1 MDNNYNVARKSSDDF
16 ITIPDLWHLCVSRW
30 NWFLL
35 SFIVCVAFA
44 SLYLMKA
51 TKMYSR
57 EMSVLVKQETQ
68 GKSATQTV
76 TDNSFNDIGLVAQNV
91 NVQNVQRQFTSLAIL
106 SEVARRVMHT
116 HNDRETLRKAENIKS
131 RLKAEIESDKS
142 TIITMKYSDS
152 DMRHAERVLME
163 IVNVYNEKLIA
174 DKKKITASTS
184 QFIDGRL
191 GLLEKDLDVV
201 DDSISKFKTR
211 NKITDLSRVSDMYLQ
226 QQSQS
231 DAEIMRINSQ
241 RSMATYILDLLRSK
255 AARMQLLPTNSGINN
270 QVAETQ
276 IAQYNA
282 LLLQLKNNM
291 TATSTQNPLI
301 IKQQAEL
308 DEIRRNILATVD
320 NQIKTLD
327 IQLQALQGYYGEA
340 DSKIVSNPTQAKHLA
355 SVERE
360 QKVKE
365 GLYLYLLQKK
375 EENEISMT
383 YSSVNTEILDMPH
396 GSDAPVA
403 PNRRMV
409 MFAAILFSLL
419 LPTIFIFVNESMAT
433 TVRDKYDVERKTTV
447 PFIGEVPY
455 MEWERITNP
464 LLRWLL
470 RKRRKD
476 RSETLVVE
484 SGKQDP
490 INEAFRMLRTDLEFM
505 TARPGDRNVYIV
517 TSSYEGSGKTFV
529 ATNLAV
535 SLSISGKRVLFIDGD
550 LRHASASRV
559 FSTSHKGL
567 SDYLAEQEDNLVEVI
582 YHLDKYPTLDI
593 ITAGTIPPNPTE
605 LLSGRRLSLMLK
617 ELRPLYDFIIIDCPP
632 AEALADTG
640 LIERNADRTLFV
652 IRAGMF
658 ERKKV
663 QDLEIDSI
671 NGKYKNIGI
680 ILNGTK
686 LAGRYGYCKGY
697 RYGYRNGYQ
706 YGYYDAKSKKIKR
719 K

>member
-16 ITIPDLWHLCVSRW
+16 ITIPDLWHLCVARW
-30 NWFLL
+30 NWFVVSL
-35 SFIVCVAFA
+35 IVCVACA
-44 SLYLMKA
+44 SFYLIKT

-57 EMSVLVKQETQ
+57 EMSVLVKQDAQ
-68 GKSATQTV
+68 GKSTTQNV

-91 NVQNVQRQFTSLAIL
+91 NVQNVQRQFTSLGIL
-106 SEVARRVMHT
+106 AEVARRVMHPA
-116 HNDRETLRKAENIKS
+116 NDREVLRMAEDIKS

-142 TIITMKYSDS
+142 TIINLKYTDS
-152 DMRHAERVLME
+152 NPLHAERVLSE
-163 IVNVYNEKLIA
+163 IVRVYNEKMVD
-174 DKKKITASTS
+174 DKKKITASS
-184 QFIDGRL
+184 SRFIDGRL
-191 GLLEKDLDVV
+191 KLLEQDLDVV

-231 DAEIMRINSQ
+231 DAEIMRITSQ
-241 RSMATYILDLLRSK
+241 RTMAKYILELLRNKS
-255 AARMQLLPTNSGINN
+255 ARRQLLPTNSGINN
-270 QVAETQ
+270 QVAEAQ
-276 IAQYNA
+276 ITQYNS

-308 DEIRRNILATVD
+308 DDIRRNILATVD

-383 YSSVNTEILDMPH
+383 YSSVNTEIIDMPH
-396 GSDAPVA
+396 GSDAPVS

-409 MFAAILFSLL
+409 IFAAVLFGLL
-419 LPTIFIFVNESMAT
+419 LPTIYIFVTESMST
-433 TVRDKYDVERKTTV
+433 TVRDKYDIERKTTV
-447 PFIGEVPY
+447 PFIGEVPFI
-455 MEWERITNP
+455 EPKKSKNP
-464 LLRWLL
+464 FVKLFSKKKKKQR
-470 RKRRKD
+470 
-476 RSETLVVE
+476 TQNIVVGL
-484 SGKQDP
+484 GKQD
-490 INEAFRMLRTDLEFM
+490 IVNEAFRMLRTDLEFM
-505 TARPGDRNVYIV
+505 TGKPGEKNVYIV

-535 SLSISGKRVLFIDGD
+535 SLSLSGKRVLFVDGD

-559 FSTSHKGL
+559 FGTSHKGL
-567 SDYLAEQEDNLVEVI
+567 SDYLAENEDDLLNI
-582 YHLDKYPTLDI
+582 IHHLDAYPTLDI

-605 LLSGRRLSLMLK
+605 LLSNRRLLLMLQ
-617 ELRPLYDFIIIDCPP
+617 ELRPLYDFIVIDCPP
-632 AEALADTG
+632 TETLADTE

-658 ERKKV
+658 ARKKV
-663 QDLEIDSI
+663 EDLEIDSI

-686 LAGRYGYCKGY
+686 SSGRYGYRYGY
-697 RYGYRNGYQ
+697 NYGYRNGYH
-706 YGYYDAKSKKIKR
+706 YGYYDEKSKTIKR
-719 K
+719 Q